1 MADNKPLVIDETTG
15 CQEEVIPLT
24 SSTGAPDANQ
34 LVQTGP
40 DGKLDE
46 TLLPS
51 SVFDSISLTAGE
63 NLTAGDYVTI
73 DGAGEVV
80 RASAA
85 SGGSSAIGYVKDTTL
100 SGASVTV
107 YFEGTNDVLP
117 GLTPGS
123 TYFLSDTT
131 PGGVSTTIPTDT
143 GEIVQKIGLAI
154 NATSLTFEPDVT
166 GIRA

>member
-24 SSTGAPDANQ
+24 TSTGAPDANQ
-34 LVQTGP
+34 LVQTGG

-51 SVFDSISLTAGE
+51 SVFDSISLTSAE
-63 NLTAGDYVTI
+63 ALTAGDYVYI
-73 DGAGEVV
+73 DGSGEVA
-80 RASAA
+80 RASGA
-85 SGGSSAIGYVKDTTL
+85 SGGNAAVGYVKDSVTAAT
-100 SGASVTV
+100 SVTV
-107 YFEGTNDVLP
+107 YFEGTNDALA
-117 GLTPGS
+117 GLTPGAS
-123 TYFLSDTT
+123 YFLSDTT
-131 PGGVSTTIPTDT
+131 PGGITTSIPTDT

-154 NATSLTFEPDVT
+154 NATSLTFEPDVV

>member
-15 CQEEVIPLT
+15 CQEEVIPLS

-34 LVQTGP
+34 LVQTGA

-46 TLLPS
+46 TLLPN

-63 NLTAGDYVTI
+63 ALTAGDYVTI

-85 SGGSSAIGYVKDTTL
+85 SGGNSAVGYVKDSVT
-100 SGASVTV
+100 SGSSVTV
-107 YFEGTNDVLP
+107 YFEGTNDAVS
-117 GLTPGS
+117 GLTPGA

-131 PGGVSTTIPTDT
+131 PGGVTTTIPTDA
-143 GEIVQKIGLAI
+143 GEIVQKIGIAI
-154 NATSLTFEPDVT
+154 SATALTFEPDVV

>member
-34 LVQTGP
+34 LVQTGA

-51 SVFDSISLTAGE
+51 SVFDSISLPAGE
-63 NLTAGDYVTI
+63 ALTAGDYVII
-73 DGAGEVV
+73 DASGEVV

-85 SGGSSAIGYVKDTTL
+85 SGGNAAVGYVKDSVTT
-100 SGASVTV
+100 GASVTV
-107 YFEGTNDVLP
+107 YFEGTNDALS
-117 GLTPGS
+117 GLTPGAS
-123 TYFLSDTT
+123 YFLSDTT
-131 PGGVSTTIPTDT
+131 PGGITTTIPTDT

-154 NATSLTFEPDVT
+154 SATSLTFEPDVV